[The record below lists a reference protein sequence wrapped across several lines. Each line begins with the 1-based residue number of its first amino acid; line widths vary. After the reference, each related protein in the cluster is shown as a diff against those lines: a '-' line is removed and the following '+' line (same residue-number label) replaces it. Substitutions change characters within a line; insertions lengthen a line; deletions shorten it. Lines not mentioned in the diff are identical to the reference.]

1 MLKKLINFTFLL
13 SFIFISG
20 CGVTD
25 YVTGVDD
32 SEPELT
38 SEIDLELTS
47 DDDKAIKEMIEN
59 QKKIDNDNSINEDNS
74 VTISDSS
81 EKLDPSPTK
90 EYDSVLIE
98 PEINNDSEDKII
110 DPQDEI
116 IDSQD
121 DIIKVEEKKSITL
134 PEFQKLKLSDKIQY
148 RIATINFQSGSSNV
162 SFKGQ
167 RKIKKIV
174 DIAKR
179 RDAKIKIVGHAS
191 KRTKDMPLDK
201 HKLVNFNIS
210 YKRAQSVA
218 KLVIEKFSFPSSNLV
233 TEAVSDSKPLFR
245 EDMPAGTKANQRTE
259 IFIIY

>member
-1 MLKKLINFTFLL
+1 MFNKSINLTFLL
-13 SFIFISG
+13 SFILISG

-38 SEIDLELTS
+38 SEIDLELIS
-47 DDDKAIKEMIEN
+47 DEDKAIKEMIDS
-59 QKKIDNDNSINEDNS
+59 QKDIDKDNINDDENS
-74 VTISDSS
+74 VTISDSTDQ
-81 EKLDPSPTK
+81 LDPSPTK

-98 PEINNDSEDKII
+98 PEKSKI
-110 DPQDEI
+110 PQDEVTK
-116 IDSQD
+116 S
-121 DIIKVEEKKSITL
+121 EEKKSVKL
-134 PEFQKLKLSDKIQY
+134 PEFQKFQLSDKIQY
-148 RIATINFQSGSSNV
+148 RIATINFPSGSSNV
-162 SFKGQ
+162 SYKGQ

-174 DIAKR
+174 DIAKK

-218 KLVIEKFSFPSSNLV
+218 KLVVDKFSFPSSNLV

>member
-1 MLKKLINFTFLL
+1 MFNKSINLIFLL
-13 SFIFISG
+13 SFILISG

-38 SEIDLELTS
+38 SDIDLELIS
-47 DDDKAIKEMIEN
+47 DDDKAIKEMIDN
-59 QKKIDNDNSINEDNS
+59 QKNIDKDNSNDEDIS
-74 VTISDSS
+74 VTVSDSTD
-81 EKLDPSPTK
+81 KLDPSPTK

-98 PEINNDSEDKII
+98 PEKSK
-110 DPQDEI
+110 
-116 IDSQD
+116 DSQD
-121 DIIKVEEKKSITL
+121 EVIKSEERKSVRL
-134 PEFQKLKLSDKIQY
+134 PEFKKFELRDKIQY
-148 RIATINFQSGSSNV
+148 RIATINFPSGSSNV
-162 SFKGQ
+162 SYKGQ
-167 RKIKKIV
+167 RKIKRIV
-174 DIAKR
+174 DIAKK

-201 HKLVNFNIS
+201 HKLVNFDIS

-218 KLVIEKFSFPSSNLV
+218 KLVIDKFSFPGNNLV